1 MATCDVCGNNYDR
14 SFQVIAGDKSY
25 TFDSLECAAHKLAPR
40 CDHCN
45 CAILGHG
52 IDAHGKFFC
61 CAHCARAQG
70 VHGAADRVE

>member
-1 MATCDVCGNNYDR
+1 MAICDVCGNDYDR
-14 SFQVIAGDKSY
+14 AFQVTAGDKTY
-25 TFDSLECAAHKLAPR
+25 TFDSLECAANKIAPR

-61 CAHCARAQG
+61 CAHCARQQG
-70 VHGAADRVE
+70 VQGATDRV